1 MFKAIDDVTFDSD
14 NIRIGSTTDS
24 HYSYRKKNTDD
35 DAWVEYTVTASGDG
49 PVYMFLPTKYE
60 RETQLYVNDIY
71 RGNYF
76 LYENHGIE
84 YLGTYRKGDSFR
96 VKLKLLDDAV
106 YYTNAWFYYI
116 DSASMERFHSAMD
129 ELNSGTTLARTGG
142 CTLELTVDAPRDCAL
157 FTTIPAEEGWTVQID
172 GEYVNWDTCL
182 DESLICVPVSEGK
195 HTIVLNFYPAG
206 LSSGLILTGIGMMI
220 LAGMVIVCSMLRRR
234 DEELLAERLEVS
246 GTEDSPENG
255 AE

>member
-1 MFKAIDDVTFDSD
+1 
-14 NIRIGSTTDS
+14 
-24 HYSYRKKNTDD
+24 
-35 DAWVEYTVTASGDG
+35 
-49 PVYMFLPTKYE
+49 MFLPTKYE

-142 CTLELTVDAPRDCAL
+142 APRRRSPGLRAVHDHSRR
-157 FTTIPAEEGWTVQID
+157 GW
-172 GEYVNWDTCL
+172 L
-182 DESLICVPVSEGK
+182 DS
-195 HTIVLNFYPAG
+195 TD
-206 LSSGLILTGIGMMI
+206 
-220 LAGMVIVCSMLRRR
+220 RRR
-234 DEELLAERLEVS
+234 VRQLGHL
-246 GTEDSPENG
+246 P
-255 AE
+255 